1 MPWMLSLSLTPSRK
15 LGSGE
20 LCSILPSCLT
30 AGTGGFGRTGTD
42 NSSLPSQWPT
52 MTWKTP

>member
-1 MPWMLSLSLTPSRK
+1 MPWMLFLSLTPSMK

-20 LCSILPSCLT
+20 LCSILPSWLA